1 MHRKFY
7 KENTEGCIKFENS
20 QPPPSSDGHDFVEI
34 TDPDE
39 IRAEVLKKYK
49 TRIFDGQKYI
59 QNFTA
64 DVYIRVLDGVYTEQ
78 EAFQLEAHLKDL
90 YLDLSNGC
98 WMTAQ
103 NTNMNLSLV
112 GVYDLLLKQ
121 EIQLE
126 LDTYVQDNY

>member
-1 MHRKFY
+1 MPRKFY
-7 KENTEGCIKFENS
+7 KEDVEGCIKFENS
-20 QPPPSSDGHDFVEI
+20 QPPPSSDGHAFVEI

-39 IRAEVLKKYK
+39 IKELYLRQYQYRIAEGLEYVH
-49 TRIFDGQKYI
+49 
-59 QNFTA
+59 NFTA

-78 EAFQLEAHLKDL
+78 EAFQLESHLKDL

-112 GVYDLLLKQ
+112 GVYDFLLKQ
-121 EIQLE
+121 EIQLV